1 MGWWTETGSLTFC
14 CHTGS
19 KAVRGGRRC
28 LVVGERDREGW
39 TRAGLVCRSGGGG
52 GGGPAGSYIRGGDG
66 GRLKPMPALEEIEAT
81 KKKFTGRCRLFVGNL
96 PNDMAEE
103 ELKKL
108 FEEFGEVAEC
118 YMSGKGF
125 AFIRL
130 VSYTLPLLYPL
141 PPAPCLLTPRTD
153 SERRLD

>member
-1 MGWWTETGSLTFC
+1 
-14 CHTGS
+14 
-19 KAVRGGRRC
+19 
-28 LVVGERDREGW
+28 
-39 TRAGLVCRSGGGG
+39 
-52 GGGPAGSYIRGGDG
+52 
-66 GRLKPMPALEEIEAT
+66 MPALEEIEAT

-108 FEEFGEVAEC
+108 FEEFGEIAEC

-130 VSYTLPLLYPL
+130 VHSLPNTNLPLWIWRASCTRFPFLTRAVN
-141 PPAPCLLTPRTD
+141 PASAR
-153 SERRLD
+153 